1 MSQVFRLL
9 CRKSTYVSH
18 PGIEP
23 QSLDL
28 THKKENLWYVL
39 LANVQLKN
47 YSLKQNRNQIHKN
60 TLKKYRKYNNKKYNK
75 HENITRSIPT
85 RKINLENGNKTTHT
99 YSSRRPLAA
108 RATDRLTGSEQNH
121 YITKL
126 PTNQWRHEPKFSTVA
141 LCVQ

>member
-1 MSQVFRLL
+1 M
-9 CRKSTYVSH
+9 Y
-18 PGIEP
+18 
-23 QSLDL
+23 
-28 THKKENLWYVL
+28 NLKT
-39 LANVQLKN
+39 N
-47 YSLKQNRNQIHKN
+47 SLKKIIRNQIHKKY
-60 TLKKYRKYNNKKYNK
+60 LKKNTENTITK
-75 HENITRSIPT
+75 NITNTKTSHVQFP
-85 RKINLENGNKTTHT
+85 LETLILKNGNKTTHT